1 MPFFSRLWAAL
12 AVHLLVALGLSA
24 IGMLDALVERPIDW
38 RVVGALVAYTFLVL
52 TLYHLMLR
60 RTGRSLDLRLR
71 ALATTYLLLAAIVGG
86 SRLLFDTSGL
96 SHYAA
101 PAVLAVLLLGPLVR
115 QTHALAIHLVA
126 VALVAPLIRFQPGM
140 VLVPLAA
147 GWMAALLLQPGCG
160 GLRLLLAAGAGAL
173 AGAAALVGLDLF
185 SPYGLDTSLTLEGD
199 LVGLLIGTLGAGVVA
214 ALLLVPAS
222 LLYGAV
228 PRSKLSRLRDLEH
241 PVLRD
246 LADKAPGTFQHT
258 LAVANMAEKVAL
270 DIDADDELVRVGAY
284 YHDIGKMRDPDY
296 FAENQQDGNPHD
308 RLAPRDSAAKLRQH
322 TENGVI
328 IARGANLPERIVDF
342 IVEHH
347 GRSTMD
353 FFYDKARQTA
363 EGEVNAEVFRYRGR
377 NPTSRETAVLM
388 IADAVEAASRTLDRP
403 DRERI
408 AQLVRRIL
416 FDKLLRGYLDDSG
429 LSSRDLK
436 RMGRSLMRIL
446 GAQFHVRI
454 EYPWQ
459 RPQSARTSSANRIA
473 TPIGGLPAVAGEK
486 PAEQPAGR
494 TAEQDHS

>member
-1 MPFFSRLWAAL
+1 MPFFDRLWAAA
-12 AVHLLVALGLSA
+12 AVHLLLAAGLSA
-24 IGMLDALVERPIDW
+24 IGRLPLWADRQVDWQVLAALV
-38 RVVGALVAYTFLVL
+38 VYNFLVL
-52 TLYHLMLR
+52 TLYHLLLR
-60 RTGRSLDLRLR
+60 RTGRSLDLRFR
-71 ALATTYLLLAAIVGG
+71 ALATTYLVLALIVTG
-86 SRLLFDTSGL
+86 SRLLFDNSDL

-101 PAVLAVLLLGPLVR
+101 PTVLAVLLLGPLVR
-115 QTHALAIHLVA
+115 SAHALAIHLVA

-147 GWMAALLLQPGCG
+147 GWAAALVLRPGCG
-160 GLRLLLAAGAGAL
+160 PLRLLLAAAVGAL
-173 AGAAALVGLDLF
+173 AGAAALAGLDLF
-185 SPYGLDTSLTLEGD
+185 SPYGLEADLTLEGD
-199 LVGLLIGTLGAGVVA
+199 AVGLLIGTLGAGVVA
-214 ALLLVPAS
+214 AVLLVPAS

-228 PRSKLSRLRDLEH
+228 PRSKLARLRDLEH

-296 FAENQQDGNPHD
+296 FAENQQDDNPHD
-308 RLAPRDSAAKLRQH
+308 RLHPRDSAVKLRQH

-328 IARGANLPERIVDF
+328 IARCANLPERIVDF

-353 FFYDKARQTA
+353 FFYAKARQAA
-363 EGEVNAEVFRYRGR
+363 EGEVNAEAFRYRGR

-388 IADAVEAASRTLDRP
+388 IADAVEAASRTLDKP

-416 FDKLLRGYLDDSG
+416 FDKLLRGYLDASG

-459 RPQSARTSSANRIA
+459 RPQPVRPSSANRIA
-473 TPIGGLPAVAGEK
+473 TPIEGQPAVAGDTSAVQ
-486 PAEQPAGR
+486 PADRAAEQN
-494 TAEQDHS
+494 HS